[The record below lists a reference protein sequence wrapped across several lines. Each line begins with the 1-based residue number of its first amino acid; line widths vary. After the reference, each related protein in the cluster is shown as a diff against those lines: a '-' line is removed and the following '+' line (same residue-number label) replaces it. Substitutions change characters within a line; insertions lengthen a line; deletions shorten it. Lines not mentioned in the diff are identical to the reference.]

1 MELASGGT
9 LANKIDQ
16 VKERLAWDTQRI
28 PVVLRGCSQVRR
40 GLVQG

>member
-16 VKERLAWDTQRI
+16 VKELLACDTQCKQKWFR
-28 PVVLRGCSQVRR
+28 VEGKVAKVA
-40 GLVQG
+40 